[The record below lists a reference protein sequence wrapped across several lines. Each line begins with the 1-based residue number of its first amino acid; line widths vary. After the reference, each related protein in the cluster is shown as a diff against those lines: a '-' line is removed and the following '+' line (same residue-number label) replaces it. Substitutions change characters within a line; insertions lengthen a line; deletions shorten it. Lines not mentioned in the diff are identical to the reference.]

1 MPEQD
6 DEKSLDITN
15 QLVNAYKEANAEL
28 LERVSIMKT
37 SYAQQARENEL
48 VKQVRQDMSKA
59 VDNKRLLRD
68 LVQEANEGD
77 VMSLDIEKERAKLQD
92 KIKQLSAD
100 RALTESAMAK
110 AKKDGLK
117 EEVSLYK
124 DITSEIDEA
133 LSSMKKMDE
142 AAGGVQDKTSEIEKK
157 SGASFFEGISE
168 LVPDNISGAFGGIK
182 DAFQE
187 GAKEAKKIYKE
198 EQDAAQKI
206 ADIKA
211 QTQDKAK
218 AAQAE
223 LNKIEE
229 VSFKTKSGKDQT
241 RFRFKKGEDPNPA
254 FKGAQGFVKGDKVKA
269 LQKEAKNVKE
279 PTLLER
285 LKDKATD
292 LKDKAKSKVSG
303 KDKAT
308 DLKDKAKS
316 KVSGKDSPKL
326 KPKVGGADTSKVA
339 SKAAK
344 GAKGVAGG
352 FMKALSG
359 GMSKMIKMLVRGF
372 SKALGPIG
380 LLLEVAMA
388 VGQVDEEVTELQKG
402 LTLSREEALQTRD
415 AFSNMA
421 ASSGDVF
428 VTTAKLIKANNTLN
442 QALGTAVVFSA
453 EMLTTSTQLLEKMKM
468 TGEAAAGLAGQT
480 IVTGGSMRDN
490 YESALSTSYEMQRQ
504 SGVAVDLRQVMEAVG
519 KTTGQLRAQLG
530 GSTEEIVKAVTQ
542 AKVLGMELGDVANA
556 GKQLLDFE
564 SSISNELE
572 AELLTG
578 KQLNLE
584 KARMAAL
591 TGDQATLAKELAANM
606 GNFTEFSKMNT
617 LQQDALAKSMGMTS
631 DGLADVLMKQEVQ
644 GKTARELRAMG
655 KDELAATMEKT
666 TAQDKFNATMD
677 KLKSLIADIVAPL
690 LPILDLLTPVMD
702 LIGEVIKDLMPALNA
717 IKLILTFVVDVIKN
731 VVDGIDIAINKL
743 TFGFAGKDKEMTG
756 FGATEAS
763 FGSMMDYGM
772 GGNDLGSGPAGAK
785 PGLAEGGV
793 VTKPTEVIVGEGGEA
808 EAIVPLSKANQM
820 GFGGNNTT
828 VTQPEFN
835 YDRLAQA
842 MGNVNLTATTKFD
855 DFGSRSQLAQTGIK
869 NNQIK
874 NQSSFA

>member
-28 LERVSIMKT
+28 LERVSIMKA
-37 SYAQQARENEL
+37 SYAQQAKENEL

-59 VDNKRLLRD
+59 VDNKKLLRD

-77 VMSLDIEKERAKLQD
+77 VMSIDIEKERAKLQD

-110 AKKDGLK
+110 AKKEGLK

-124 DITSEIDEA
+124 DITAEIDEA
-133 LSSMKKMDE
+133 LSSMEKMDK
-142 AAGGVQDKTSEIEKK
+142 AAEGVQDKAAEIEKK
-157 SGASFFEGISE
+157 SGSSFFEGLSE
-168 LVPDNISGAFGGIK
+168 LVPTNISKAFGGIK

-198 EQDAAQKI
+198 QETIQQKAAEVKI
-206 ADIKA
+206 EK
-211 QTQDKAK
+211 QDKTK
-218 AAQAE
+218 TAQEE

-229 VSFKTKSGKDQT
+229 LSYKTKSGKDQT
-241 RFRFKKGEDPNPA
+241 RFRYKKGMDP
-254 FKGAQGFVKGDKVKA
+254 KGPGQRFVKGDKVKQ
-269 LQKEAKNVKE
+269 LQTRAKETPIK
-279 PTLLER
+279 
-285 LKDKATD
+285 
-292 LKDKAKSKVSG
+292 
-303 KDKAT
+303 
-308 DLKDKAKS
+308 
-316 KVSGKDSPKL
+316 KL
-326 KPKVGGADTSKVA
+326 KPKKGGIDAT
-339 SKAAK
+339 KATAK
-344 GAKGVAGG
+344 AGKGLKGMMGG

-359 GMSKMIKMLVRGF
+359 GMSKMIKMLIRGF

-380 LLLEVAMA
+380 LLIEVAMA
-388 VGQVDEEVTELQKG
+388 IGQVDEEVTELSKS
-402 LTLSREEALQTRD
+402 LTLSRGDALAQRD
-415 AFSNMA
+415 AFANMA
-421 ASSGDVF
+421 AASGDVF

-442 QALGTAVVFSA
+442 QTLGTAVVFNS
-453 EMLTTSTQLLEKMKM
+453 EILTTSTQLLEKMKM

-480 IVTGGSMRDN
+480 VVTGGSMRDN

-504 SGVAVDLRQVMEAVG
+504 SGVAIDLRQVMEAVG

-617 LQQDALAKSMGMTS
+617 LQQDALAKSMGMQS
-631 DGLADVLMKQEVQ
+631 DQLADVLMKQEVQ
-644 GKTARELRAMG
+644 GKTARELKAMG
-655 KDELAATMEKT
+655 KDELAATLERT
-666 TAQDKFNATMD
+666 TAQDKFNAMME
-677 KLKSLIADIVAPL
+677 KLQSLIADIVSPL

-702 LIGEVIKDLMPALNA
+702 MVGEFVKDIMPLLNA
-717 IKLILTFVVDVIKN
+717 VKLILNFVVDVIKN
-731 VVDGIDIAINKL
+731 ITDAVDIAINKV
-743 TFGFAGKDKEMTG
+743 TFGLLGKDKEMTG
-756 FGATEAS
+756 FGATAAS
-763 FGSMMDYGM
+763 FDSMVDYGFS
-772 GGNDLGSGPAGAK
+772 GNDVGSGPAGAK
-785 PGLAEGGV
+785 PGLKDGGV
-793 VTKPTEVIVGEGGEA
+793 ATKAVEVVVGEGGEH
-808 EAIVPLSKANQM
+808 EAIVPLSKASQM

-828 VTQPEFN
+828 VQAQPEFD
-835 YDRLAQA
+835 YDRLASA
-842 MGNVNLTATTKFD
+842 MGNVNLTATTKFN
-855 DFGSRSQLAQTGIK
+855 DFDSRSNLAQTGIK
-869 NNQIK
+869 NNNLK

>member
-28 LERVSIMKT
+28 LERVSIMKA

-59 VDNKRLLRD
+59 VDNKKLLRD

-77 VMSLDIEKERAKLQD
+77 VMSIDIEKERAKLQD

-110 AKKDGLK
+110 AKKEGLK

-124 DITSEIDEA
+124 DITAEIDEA
-133 LSSMKKMDE
+133 LLSMEKMDK
-142 AAGGVQDKTSEIEKK
+142 AAGGVQDKAAEIEKK
-157 SGASFFEGISE
+157 SGASFFEGLSE
-168 LVPDNISGAFGGIK
+168 LIPDNISEAFGGIK

-187 GAKEAKKIYKE
+187 GAKEAKKVYKE
-198 EQDAAQKI
+198 QETIEQKAAEVEIGK
-206 ADIKA
+206 
-211 QTQDKAK
+211 QDKAK
-218 AAQAE
+218 AAQEE

-229 VSFKTKSGKDQT
+229 ISYKTKSGKDQT
-241 RFRFKKGEDPNPA
+241 RFRYKKGMDP
-254 FKGAQGFVKGDKVKA
+254 KGPGQRFVKGDKVKQ
-269 LQKEAKNVKE
+269 LQTRAKETPIK
-279 PTLLER
+279 
-285 LKDKATD
+285 
-292 LKDKAKSKVSG
+292 
-303 KDKAT
+303 
-308 DLKDKAKS
+308 
-316 KVSGKDSPKL
+316 KL
-326 KPKVGGADTSKVA
+326 KPKKGGVDAT
-339 SKAAK
+339 KATAK
-344 GAKGVAGG
+344 AGKGIKGMMGG

-380 LLLEVAMA
+380 LLIEVAMA
-388 VGQVDEEVTELQKG
+388 IGQVDEEVTELSKS
-402 LTLSREEALQTRD
+402 LTLSRGDALAQRD
-415 AFSNMA
+415 AFANMA
-421 ASSGDVF
+421 AASGDVF
-428 VTTAKLIKANNTLN
+428 VTTSKLIKANNTLN
-442 QALGTAVVFSA
+442 QTLGTAVVFNS
-453 EMLTTSTQLLEKMKM
+453 EILTTSTQLLEKMKM

-480 IVTGGSMRDN
+480 VVTGGSMRDN

-504 SGVAVDLRQVMEAVG
+504 SGVAIDLRQVMEAVG

-617 LQQDALAKSMGMTS
+617 LQQDALAKSMGMQS
-631 DGLADVLMKQEVQ
+631 DQLADVLMKQEVQ
-644 GKTARELRAMG
+644 GKTARELKAMG
-655 KDELAATMEKT
+655 KDELAATMERT
-666 TAQDKFNATMD
+666 TAQDKFNAMME
-677 KLKSLIADIVAPL
+677 KLQSLIADIVSPL
-690 LPILDLLTPVMD
+690 LPLLDM
-702 LIGEVIKDLMPALNA
+702 LMPLMDMVGKFVKALMPVINFIKLALAAVVDTLNA
-717 IKLILTFVVDVIKN
+717 IIGGLLEIFTLGMADTSGMYNYDST
-731 VVDGIDIAINKL
+731 A
-743 TFGFAGKDKEMTG
+743 
-756 FGATEAS
+756 AS
-763 FGSMMDYGM
+763 FDSMVDYGF

-785 PGLAEGGV
+785 PGLEDGGIATKAVEV
-793 VTKPTEVIVGEGGEA
+793 VVGEGGEH
-808 EAIVPLSKANQM
+808 EAIVPLSKASQM
-820 GFGGNNTT
+820 GFGGDTT
-828 VTQPEFN
+828 VQAQPEFN
-835 YDRLAQA
+835 YDKLASA
-842 MGNVNLTATTKFD
+842 MGKVNLTATTKFD
-855 DFGSRSQLAQTGIK
+855 DFGSRSNLAQTGIK
-869 NNQIK
+869 NNTLK